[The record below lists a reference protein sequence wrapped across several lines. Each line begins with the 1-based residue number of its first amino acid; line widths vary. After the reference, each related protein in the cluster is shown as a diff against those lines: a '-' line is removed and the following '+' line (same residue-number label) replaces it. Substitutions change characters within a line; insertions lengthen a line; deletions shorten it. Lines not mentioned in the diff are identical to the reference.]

1 MAKQVPVSDSSVAHV
16 PSSDQKTLAK
26 TVAPTVAVV
35 SLGIVNVALVAT
47 SEAGDWVLVD
57 AGLPGTA
64 SRIKAAAA
72 ERYGAGCRPAAIVI
86 THGHFDHV
94 GALTKLAE
102 DWDVPI
108 YAHPAEHPYLN
119 GSASYPPP
127 DPGVGGG
134 LMSLLS
140 PLFPRSPIDVSARLH
155 ALPADGSVPPMPDW
169 RWLATPGHSAG
180 HVSLWRAQER
190 TLLAGDALITTRQES
205 AYAALARP
213 PEVHGPPAY
222 FTTDW
227 QAAGNSVKLLA
238 QLDPEFLVAGHGRAM
253 RGPEMRQA
261 LRQLAANFDTIAVPT
276 EGRYVDHPARGADGS
291 AYKAPK

>member
-1 MAKQVPVSDSSVAHV
+1 M
-16 PSSDQKTLAK
+16 
-26 TVAPTVAVV
+26 APTVAVV
-35 SLGIVNVALVAT
+35 SLGIVNVALVTT

-72 ERYGAGCRPAAIVI
+72 ERCGSGCRPAAIVI

-94 GALTKLAE
+94 GALTKLAGLGR
-102 DWDVPI
+102 P
-108 YAHPAEHPYLN
+108 YLPPAEHPYLN

-134 LMSLLS
+134 FMSLLS
-140 PLFPRSPIDVSARLH
+140 PLFPRSPIDVWTRLH

-222 FTTDW
+222 L
-227 QAAGNSVKLLA
+227 QPIGKR
-238 QLDPEFLVAGHGRAM
+238 LVT
-253 RGPEMRQA
+253 PSSSWPS
-261 LRQLAANFDTIAVPT
+261 LIPSFW
-276 EGRYVDHPARGADGS
+276 
-291 AYKAPK
+291 